1 MQFLRERL
9 TTALAF
15 VACLAAASVLR
26 AQDSTVALPKIILPP
41 VEIHGFLEVYY
52 RSGDPLIKDGYRLR
66 KADLKFTGAIS
77 PRLRW
82 RVTFDA
88 AKPLQ
93 LNTATGTSADSA
105 AVSSVGVDQRS
116 RILQDAALTYSFN
129 RAFIL
134 DVGQQIVPLS
144 LEGTIA
150 TWNVETIERTN
161 FVVERSRAVGLGD
174 VRDIGASANGEV
186 SGLEYHVG
194 MFDEMG
200 DAGGG
205 IDANPQKAV
214 MARSAYHPPFFN
226 RLQVGGSAGFEGGPP
241 TQEKQ
246 RAATE
251 IQYRDTKLV
260 LRGETMAARDG
271 LLRRFGWYGL
281 SAYRVHPDLQLVAR
295 YDWWDRD
302 TRAESA
308 LINAEQVQIVGGAS
322 YFIENGNAK
331 IALNI
336 IRQTFPHVSTIPS
349 ATFGLLAFQALF

>member
-1 MQFLRERL
+1 MPFHRERL
-9 TTALAF
+9 TSALAF
-15 VACLAAASVLR
+15 VVCLAAVAPLH
-26 AQDSTVALPKIILPP
+26 AQDSTVAAPKIVLPP

-52 RSGDPLIKDGYRLR
+52 RSGDPLIRDGYRLR
-66 KADLKFTGAIS
+66 KADLKFSGPIS

-82 RVTFDA
+82 RITFDA
-88 AKPLQ
+88 AKALQ
-93 LNTATGTSADSA
+93 LNTATGTSADSS
-105 AVSSVGVDQRS
+105 AVSAVGVDQRS
-116 RILQDAALTYSFN
+116 RILQDAALTYSVS

-134 DVGQQIVPLS
+134 DIGQQIVPLS

-161 FVVERSRAVGLGD
+161 FVVERSRAIGLGD
-174 VRDIGASANGEV
+174 VRDIGVSANGEV

-194 MFDEMG
+194 VFDEMG

-205 IDANPQKAV
+205 LDANPQKA
-214 MARSAYHPPFFN
+214 MLARGVYHPPFFN
-226 RLQVGGSAGFEGGPP
+226 RLQVGGTAGFEGGPP

-246 RAATE
+246 RVATE

-281 SAYRVHPDLQLVAR
+281 SAYRVRPDLQLVAR

-308 LINAEQVQIVGGAS
+308 LTNAEQVQIVGGAS

-336 IRQTFPHVSTIPS
+336 IHQHFPHISTVRE